1 MVPRQFNLY
10 WKLQMTRKTWLQRP
24 MLGWLALT
32 LTFATPHVLAEGGA
46 DGATV
51 AIKGEI
57 AGSSLRMWFEP
68 ATLTVPKGTT
78 VTWINQDGSNH
89 NVKFADELGP
99 RMKHHSSWTRTFS
112 APGTYPYECA
122 IHGASMSGTI
132 VVE

>member
-1 MVPRQFNLY
+1 
-10 WKLQMTRKTWLQRP
+10 MTLKTWLRRSVF
-24 MLGWLALT
+24 GWLALM
-32 LTFATPHVLAEGGA
+32 LTFSIPHVSAESESEG

-57 AGSSLRMWFEP
+57 SGSSLRMWFEP

-78 VTWINQDGSNH
+78 VTWVNQDGSNH
-89 NVKFADELGP
+89 NVKFADQLGP

-112 APGTYPYECA
+112 TPGTYPYECA